1 LVRYR
6 YQPFSRISTG
16 QGRAL
21 AEATA
26 TVIPVI
32 MILGGMEEI
41 MEGAMVIEEEIMEGA
56 MVIEE
61 EIKCQ

>member
-1 LVRYR
+1 
-6 YQPFSRISTG
+6 
-16 QGRAL
+16 
-21 AEATA
+21 
-26 TVIPVI
+26 